1 MENLETIIE
10 LFYKRIPIQQVIE
23 DRIKSMNFD
32 QKEFQRMATAY
43 VFHYSGIESGNLLKY
58 FLDVLREGAKRKG
71 RRIAGGMSVFEP
83 LFYYAQEF
91 LLIRDNEIRC
101 RYSRLLA
108 WRKITTEL
116 SQDLL
121 VTAFLAGELTHDQ
134 MRMRGFTWKS
144 VIDHDNAQINAVVR
158 RGISENHFHLNG
170 AAPIF
175 QISWLSLMNNVNV
188 SKLGEH
194 LRAYDKDRRYTNAAY
209 TSAYREHSFE
219 ARYMQ
224 AALIRLLLYC
234 KICEKR
240 LKLGRYEVAVTRIQ
254 NDIAFPAFQY
264 KRYGMEPCLTEQAA
278 DKMIERLNTL
288 PSQWNHSTFREIVLY
303 VIESCAAA
311 LNWREIWKLNLV
323 LQEILD
329 SSAGDCL
336 LDKKR
341 AAHVIKNNVNTP
353 LSQLFLRLFFL
364 AEKAN
369 LEDLR
374 KLFAD
379 ESVYESIWESKTLQN
394 VKELLKEPEKL
405 ICEQDS
411 LQALIDVYR
420 LGDFEHIR
428 GYKSLDYIL
437 EHLKFKG
444 SDKEADNF
452 IFSGERW
459 LMYVMLRKVY
469 LNDAGYRNYFNLFY
483 AYLLIKESI
492 RSELIQSNQNV
503 GFENFSL
510 YQKRKGDL
518 LTDAIYRKEFTRHAV
533 SNSLVSKNI
542 RKIEVRIAPENDT
555 ERMCSR
561 IRELDSTILGN
572 NAGKNNL
579 FYTVHFIKKFD
590 NTRENTGLMHCRHY
604 QRRKLFERQAYA
616 LSGLREK
623 WPDVGE
629 RILGIDA
636 ASNEIGC
643 RPEVFAPV
651 FRYLKNHRYRYYS
664 DGDMKKLP
672 QLSATYHVG
681 EDFLDLAD
689 GLRAIEEAVLFLNL
703 ESGDRLGHAL
713 ALGVDVRD
721 WYQSKGN
728 RIALPVQDYL
738 DNLVWIFQKLV
749 QYDIQNFENLKD
761 WIQGEYEILFG
772 RIYRRNMD
780 QTEINIIYQAFLEEK
795 YKKEYE
801 KSIRRMDFGIFNYYY
816 AWQLRGDDPESY
828 ERGYFCENYYIGRL
842 EEYRVNFHYLKDFQ
856 KREMPEAAFLYY
868 MYHFNEGV
876 RKEGEKTKEVLVSE
890 NYVKAVAAIQKV
902 MQKKIA
908 ERGIAIET
916 NPSSNYLIGTFRQY
930 EKHPIVQFYN
940 KGLVHD
946 PQQLRDCPQLSV
958 SINTDDQGVFS
969 TSLENEYAL
978 MARALESVRDEA
990 GEPVYCRDDICEWLD
1005 RIRVM
1010 GNEQSFWWNLERE
1023 AEDKAWK
1030 TEDIRYY
1037 LEGERRA
1044 NEQKLES
1051 RR

>member
-1 MENLETIIE
+1 MDNLETIIE
-10 LFYKRIPIQQVIE
+10 LFYKRIPIQKVIE
-23 DRIKSMNFD
+23 DKIKSMDFD
-32 QKEFQRMATAY
+32 QKEFLSMTTAY
-43 VFHYSGIESGNLLKY
+43 VFRYSEIESGNLLKY
-58 FLDVLREGAKRKG
+58 FLDVFREGAKRKG
-71 RRIAGGMSVFEP
+71 RRISGGLSVFEP

-91 LLIRDNEIRC
+91 LLIRNNEVRC

-121 VTAFLAGELTHDQ
+121 VTAFFAGELTHDQ
-134 MRMRGFTWKS
+134 MRMRGFAWKS

-188 SKLGEH
+188 SKLGEY
-194 LRAYDKDRRYTNAAY
+194 LRAYDKKRRYTNVAY
-209 TSAYREHSFE
+209 TSAYMEKSFQ
-219 ARYMQ
+219 AKYMQ

-234 KICEKR
+234 KVCEKR
-240 LKLGRYEVAVTRIQ
+240 LKMGRYEVALLDIQ
-254 NDIAFPAFQY
+254 KDIAFPVFQY
-264 KRYGMEPCLTEQAA
+264 KQYGEEPCLTEEAA
-278 DKMIERLNTL
+278 VIIRDRVLSGSMQHYADRKEGRKENAL
-288 PSQWNHSTFREIVLY
+288 SGQWNYATFRESVLY
-303 VIESCAAA
+303 VIESCAGAPPDWQEVWN
-311 LNWREIWKLNLV
+311 LNSILRK
-323 LQEILD
+323 ILD

-336 LDKKR
+336 LDKSQVVR
-341 AAHVIKNNVNTP
+341 VIKNNVSIP
-353 LSQLFLRLFFL
+353 LSQLFFKLFLL
-364 AEKAN
+364 AGKAD
-369 LEDLR
+369 LEVLR

-379 ESVYESIWESKTLQN
+379 EDVYESIWENKTLQN

-420 LGDFEHIR
+420 LGDFEHVR
-428 GYKSLDYIL
+428 SYKSLDYIL
-437 EHLKFKG
+437 AHLKFKG
-444 SDKEADNF
+444 SDEEADNY

-469 LNDAGYRNYFNLFY
+469 LNDMQYQKYFNLFY
-483 AYLLIKESI
+483 AYLLIRESI

-518 LTDAIYRKEFTRHAV
+518 LSDDIYKKEFTRHAV

-542 RKIEVRIAPENDT
+542 RKIEVRIAPENNT
-555 ERMCSR
+555 EDMCRR
-561 IRELDSTILGN
+561 IQELDSMLLLDDTREN
-572 NAGKNNL
+572 DL
-579 FYTVHFIKKFD
+579 FYTVHFLKKHD
-590 NTRENTGLMHCRHY
+590 ETRESTGLIHCRHY
-604 QRRKLFERQAYA
+604 QRRKLIERQAYA
-616 LSGLREK
+616 LTGLREK
-623 WPDVGE
+623 WPIVG
-629 RILGIDA
+629 RRVLGIDA
-636 ASNEIGC
+636 AASEIGC
-643 RPEVFAPV
+643 RPEVFASV
-651 FRYLKNHRYRYYS
+651 FRYLKNHRHRYYS
-664 DGDMKKLP
+664 DGDLRKLP
-672 QLSATYHVG
+672 QLGATYHVG

-689 GLRAIEEAVLFLNL
+689 GLRAMEEAILFLNL

-713 ALGVDVRD
+713 ALGVNVRE
-721 WYQSKGN
+721 WYQGKGN

-749 QYDIQNFENLKD
+749 QYDIHGFENLKD
-761 WIQGEYEILFG
+761 WIEGEYEIMFG
-772 RIYRRNMD
+772 RIYRRNMS
-780 QTEINIIYQAFLEEK
+780 QTEINEIYQEFLKKK
-795 YKKEYE
+795 YKKDYE
-801 KSIRRMDFGIFNYYY
+801 KNIRQMDFGIFNYYY

-828 ERGYFCENYYIGRL
+828 ERGYFYENYYLGRQ
-842 EEYRVNFHYLKDFQ
+842 EEFRVNFHYLKDFQ

-876 RKEGEKTKEVLVSE
+876 RKEGEKTKEILVSDI
-890 NYVKAVAAIQKV
+890 YVEAVAAIQKL
-902 MQKKIA
+902 MQREIA

-930 EKHPIVQFYN
+930 EKHPIIQFYN

-946 PQQLRDCPQLSV
+946 FKQLKDCPQLPV

-978 MARALESVRDEA
+978 MARALESVRDET
-990 GEPVYCRDDICEWLD
+990 GRPVYCRDDICEWLD

-1010 GNEQSFWWNLERE
+1010 GNEQSFWWNMERKE
-1023 AEDKAWK
+1023 KAEDV
-1030 TEDIRYY
+1030 
-1037 LEGERRA
+1037 
-1044 NEQKLES
+1044 
-1051 RR
+1051 